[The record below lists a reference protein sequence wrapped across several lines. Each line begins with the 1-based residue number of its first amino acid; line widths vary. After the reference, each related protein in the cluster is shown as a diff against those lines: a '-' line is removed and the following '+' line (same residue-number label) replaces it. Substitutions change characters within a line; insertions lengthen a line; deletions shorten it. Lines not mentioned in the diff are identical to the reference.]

1 MYLCPCWSACPGI
14 PLLPPEPPETNT
26 FLSKVKQI
34 GSWILFVLSF
44 PWYVLYVFT
53 IPKCNTDETRKWYIV
68 SFIMS
73 IGNGQN
79 KVKNRSNHVK
89 IVVRLFF
96 AVYLIIKSLDCWY
109 NLCNDHRCGT
119 CRMYISNWPL
129 HNGSGYYRCWYFG
142 PGCPFFDIGSEGW
155 FW

>member
-34 GSWILFVLSF
+34 GSWILFILSF
-44 PWYVLYVFT
+44 PWYVLYAFT

-73 IGNGQN
+73 IGTGQN
-79 KVKNRSNHVK
+79 EVKSGSNNRDLHS
-89 IVVRLFF
+89 IF
-96 AVYLIIKSLDCWY
+96 
-109 NLCNDHRCGT
+109 
-119 CRMYISNWPL
+119 WPL
-129 HNGSGYYRCWYFG
+129 KAWIVGITYAMITVVEHVGCIFQIGHFTMGLVIIAAGTSVPDALSSILVARDGFG
-142 PGCPFFDIGSEGW
+142 DMAVR
-155 FW
+155 